1 MKCKKQL
8 LILITITALTLG
20 ILTTSYGYWT
30 DQLDVSGEVSFEFR
44 LPVINDV
51 EMPKEMISEDLQPDA
66 EPDPEP
72 VPVPLESEDE
82 PNSTLE
88 ITNEDLLEL
97 TEEEGS
103 EADES
108 AESE

>member
-1 MKCKKQL
+1 MVTGQISSMYQVRL
-8 LILITITALTLG
+8 ALNSVYL
-20 ILTTSYGYWT
+20 
-30 DQLDVSGEVSFEFR
+30 
-44 LPVINDV
+44 NDV